1 MAHKSQRDFL
11 KTVAAGIPTFF
22 RDAKVLEIGS
32 LNINGTVRD
41 FFSNCDYIGIDVA
54 AGKDVDIVCQG
65 QEFSADADSFDHV
78 ISCEAME
85 HNPYWKETLVNM
97 IRVCRPGGLVT
108 MTCATTGRPEHGTK
122 RTSPHDS
129 PLTIGQGWDYYQN
142 LKSSDFTQQCELE
155 SAFMSFRFWVNW
167 SSFDLFMIGLKKMP
181 EPTSIIPTNWE
192 KTLAE
197 IDELMATINKSKICR
212 YRSTISKLAGDRWFI
227 AMRDLAKKIE
237 FIHTI

>member
-1 MAHKSQRDFL
+1 MAHQSQRDFL
-11 KTVAAGIPTFF
+11 KTIGAGFPIFF
-22 RDAKVLEIGS
+22 HNAKVLEIGS

-41 FFSNCDYIGIDVA
+41 FFSNCDYTGIDVA

-65 QEFSADADSFDHV
+65 QQFNADTNSFDHV

-108 MTCATTGRPEHGTK
+108 MTCATIGRPEHGTK
-122 RTSPHDS
+122 RTSPSDS
-129 PLTIGQGWDYYQN
+129 PLTIEQGWDYYQN
-142 LKSSDFTQQCELE
+142 LKSIDFTQQCELE

-192 KTLAE
+192 KTVAE

-212 YRSTISKLAGDRWFI
+212 YRSTMAKLAGDRWFI
-227 AMRDLAKKIE
+227 TMRDVAKKIE
-237 FIHTI
+237 FIHTM

>member
-1 MAHKSQRDFL
+1 MAHQSQRDFL
-11 KTVAAGIPTFF
+11 KTIAAGFPIFF
-22 RDAKVLEIGS
+22 HNAKVLEIGS

-41 FFSNCDYIGIDVA
+41 FFSNCDYTGIDVA

-65 QEFSADADSFDHV
+65 QQFNADTNSFDHV

-108 MTCATTGRPEHGTK
+108 MTCATIGRPEHGTK
-122 RTSPHDS
+122 RTSPSDS
-129 PLTIGQGWDYYQN
+129 PLTIEQGWDYYQN

-192 KTLAE
+192 KTVAE

-212 YRSTISKLAGDRWFI
+212 YRSTMAKLAGDRWFI
-227 AMRDLAKKIE
+227 TMRDLAKKIE
-237 FIHTI
+237 FIHTM